1 MDLATNK
8 PNMLKQ
14 RIVTVETGWN
24 KYKNISKH
32 RKERER
38 EITKKRKYTRTPL
51 RARAA
56 KGDLE
61 EAKEGMGVR
70 SLWNN
75 F

>member
-1 MDLATNK
+1 MRLD
-8 PNMLKQ
+8 
-14 RIVTVETGWN
+14 

-38 EITKKRKYTRTPL
+38 EITKKRKYMRIAL
-51 RARAA
+51 RARTA

-70 SLWNN
+70 SL
-75 F
+75 

>member
-1 MDLATNK
+1 MTEQLSTRLSVLFVLGISDLTSNRR
-8 PNMLKQ
+8 N
-14 RIVTVETGWN
+14 
-24 KYKNISKH
+24 

-70 SLWNN
+70 SL
-75 F
+75 